1 MSRRCIVTFLLWTV
15 GTHFASAADNLLSS
29 SDVSQIKRVCRR
41 AIGYPVA
48 KSYQLWSPLTPF
60 LRSKG
65 ELDQF
70 NVTCSSD
77 HCSGSILLRDNT
89 EVWYTYV
96 HVPPQHSKLGTGDL
110 TADVEYKG
118 NNRFV
123 SVELVRHRK
132 VLLSRSDI

>member
-1 MSRRCIVTFLLWTV
+1 MSRRCIVLFLLWTV
-15 GTHFASAADNLLSS
+15 GTHCASAADNLLSS
-29 SDVSQIKRVCRR
+29 SDVSRIKRVCLR

-48 KSYQLWSPLTPF
+48 KSYDLWSPLTPF

-65 ELDQF
+65 ELNQF
-70 NVTCSSD
+70 SVTCSSD
-77 HCSGSILLRDNT
+77 HCGGSIHLRDNV

-96 HVPPQHSKLGTGDL
+96 HVPPRHSKLGTGDL

-123 SVELVRHRK
+123 GVALVRHRK
-132 VLLSRSDI
+132 ILFSRGDI